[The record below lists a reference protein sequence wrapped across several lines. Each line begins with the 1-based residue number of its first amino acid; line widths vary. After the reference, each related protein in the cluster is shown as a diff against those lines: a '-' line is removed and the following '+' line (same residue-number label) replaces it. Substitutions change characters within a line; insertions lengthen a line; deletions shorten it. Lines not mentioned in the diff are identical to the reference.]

1 VTLVRD
7 YELDDLG
14 IPDLFERVVA
24 FGLESMHLPITDGG
38 VPTDPDAFRAL
49 VMAVLSHA
57 HAGKNVVIHCRAGLG
72 RTGLLAAA
80 CLVAVGIQPENA
92 IGIVRT
98 TRRHTIETLQQEA
111 YVRAFARTGARF
123 GSAV

>member
-1 VTLVRD
+1 
-7 YELDDLG
+7 
-14 IPDLFERVVA
+14 
-24 FGLESMHLPITDGG
+24 MHLPITDGG

-49 VMAVLSHA
+49 VMTVLGHA

-80 CLVAVGIQPENA
+80 CLVAVGIQPDDA
-92 IGIVRT
+92 IGVVRA
-98 TRRHTIETLQQEA
+98 TRKNTIETLQQEA

-123 GSAV
+123 

>member
-1 VTLVRD
+1 MLVTLVRD

-14 IPDLFERVVA
+14 VPDLFERVAA

-38 VPTDPDAFRAL
+38 VPTDPDAFRTL
-49 VMAVLSHA
+49 VMTVLGHA
-57 HAGKNVVIHCRAGLG
+57 RDGENVVIHCRAGLG

-80 CLVAVGIQPENA
+80 CLVAVGVQPEDA
-92 IGIVRT
+92 IGIVRA
-98 TRRHTIETLQQEA
+98 TRKNTIETLQQEA

-123 GSAV
+123 R